1 MNTFQ
6 LVCFLTAAEHLNFT
20 KAAEVLHVTQPAVG
34 QQIHSLENE
43 PGVKLFTRTTRS
55 VKLTRE
61 GKRFISD
68 ANQIVSIS
76 ERAKKRF
83 ASTSTDEIEHLA
95 IGCESFPFMYQM
107 MGVLENLKEKRPG
120 IHPELQ
126 IIPFQ
131 HIYRM
136 LDEGELDAVVVFQT
150 PAAAKASIY
159 YRELQK
165 IPMKMIYANS
175 HALARRQEVS
185 IEELRQEPL
194 ALFEPPKIF
203 SNAVQLQA
211 KLMEDRDV
219 SDLHFCS
226 SAEAITVLVSSG

>member
-43 PGVKLFTRTTRS
+43 LGVKLFTRTTRS

-83 ASTSTDEIEHLA
+83 ASTPTDEIEHLA

-107 MGVLENLKEKRPG
+107 MAVLENLKEKRPG
-120 IHPELQ
+120 IADNPVSTHLSYAGRGRTGCRGRFSDTCRRKS
-126 IIPFQ
+126 I
-131 HIYRM
+131 H
-136 LDEGELDAVVVFQT
+136 LLSG
-150 PAAAKASIY
+150 AAK
-159 YRELQK
+159 
-165 IPMKMIYANS
+165 NS
-175 HALARRQEVS
+175 HEND
-185 IEELRQEPL
+185 LRQL
-194 ALFEPPKIF
+194 SCTGTAAGGIHRGI
-203 SNAVQLQA
+203 AA
-211 KLMEDRDV
+211 G
-219 SDLHFCS
+219 
-226 SAEAITVLVSSG
+226 TVGFI

>member
-20 KAAEVLHVTQPAVG
+20 KAAEVPHVTQPAVG

-43 PGVKLFTRTTRS
+43 LGVKLFTRTTRS

-76 ERAKKRF
+76 ERAKKHF

-107 MGVLENLKEKRPG
+107 IGVLENLKEKRPG

-126 IIPFQ
+126 ICRSGFFDFRPSMRFINTASWRLTLTSFLPE
-131 HIYRM
+131 RRRRNLPM
-136 LDEGELDAVVVFQT
+136 PSGE
-150 PAAAKASIY
+150 KARS
-159 YRELQK
+159 
-165 IPMKMIYANS
+165 AGSNS
-175 HALARRQEVS
+175 L
-185 IEELRQEPL
+185 
-194 ALFEPPKIF
+194 
-203 SNAVQLQA
+203 
-211 KLMEDRDV
+211 
-219 SDLHFCS
+219 C
-226 SAEAITVLVSSG
+226 AITGWNSVGMIIWRRRTGSLRSAGVMKKAWSTWNEKV